1 MNIKLD
7 KVQKYLDWLKMKMYL
22 DIKASTAK
30 KKSIRFVKRGQVY
43 FCNFGVG
50 VGSEQEKNNRP
61 CVILQNFEG
70 NRNSPN
76 TIVAPITHSNS
87 TLDIVVPIE
96 TQFKDDGSTLLEG
109 HVLLGNI
116 VTISKARLGD
126 YITDLPPS
134 EMKKIDKS
142 IAISVDIYKHYK
154 NLDDQLKDKLE
165 YIASIKSQRN
175 KAQDDLKE
183 LLDMLDS
190 KDINE
195 AKSKIESFLRETSS

>member
-1 MNIKLD
+1 MDIKLD
-7 KVQKYLDWLKMKMYL
+7 KVQKYLDWLKMKIYL

-43 FCNFGVG
+43 YCNFGVG

-61 CVILQNFEG
+61 CVVVQNFEG

-96 TQFKDDGSTLLEG
+96 TQYKADGSTLVEG

-126 YITDLPPS
+126 YITDLTS
-134 EMKKIDKS
+134 AEMKKVDKS
-142 IAISVDIYKHYK
+142 IAISVDIYKHYTK
-154 NLDDQLKDKLE
+154 LEDQLTDKLE
-165 YIASIKSQRN
+165 YITSLKTQRN

-183 LLDMLDS
+183 LLDLLDS
-190 KDINE
+190 NDIKE
-195 AKSKIESFLRETSS
+195 AKSKIGSFLSENI